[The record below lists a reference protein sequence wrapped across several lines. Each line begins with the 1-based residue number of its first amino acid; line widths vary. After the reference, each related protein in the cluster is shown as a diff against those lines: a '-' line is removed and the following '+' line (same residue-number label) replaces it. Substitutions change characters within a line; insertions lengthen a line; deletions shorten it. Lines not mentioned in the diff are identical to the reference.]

1 MSTSEDTAAKQR
13 YMAQRSSPS
22 RLEPWM
28 KPEVQARVPDMNG
41 AFDRANDPRAN
52 LGVVQSQGSRMVE
65 QDAPRPVPRP
75 SPAIAA
81 GVDAQNFNQRWN
93 AERER
98 HKQSLSADRSKLEAL
113 KTEFSNMSQ
122 AVEDVKH
129 RAQPNQLKDMERQ
142 LYIKERQSESVQMQA
157 TLHVRAAH
165 KFTSSS

>member
-1 MSTSEDTAAKQR
+1 MSTSEDAAAKQR

-28 KPEVQARVPDMNG
+28 KPDVQARLPDMKG
-41 AFDRANDPRAN
+41 AFDRANDLRTN

-75 SPAIAA
+75 SQAIAA

-98 HKQSLSADRSKLEAL
+98 HKQALLADRSKLETL
-113 KTEFSNMSQ
+113 KADFSSMGQ

-129 RAQPNQLKDMERQ
+129 QAQPDQLKDMERQ
-142 LYIKERQSESVQMQA
+142 LYIKERQSESVQMHA

-165 KFTSSS
+165 KFTSNS